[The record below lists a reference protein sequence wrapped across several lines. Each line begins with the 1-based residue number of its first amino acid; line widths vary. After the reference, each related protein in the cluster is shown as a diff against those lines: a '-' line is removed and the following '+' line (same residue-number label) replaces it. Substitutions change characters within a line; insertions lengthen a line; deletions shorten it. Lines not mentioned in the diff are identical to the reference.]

1 MWNYII
7 TKDKMKKSKIIK
19 IIKFLEKNKVQNAY
33 ILWKKFE
40 IKKSAKLPQ
49 VKAHSGI

>member
-1 MWNYII
+1 
-7 TKDKMKKSKIIK
+7 MKKNKILK
-19 IIKFLEKNKVQNAY
+19 IIKFLEKNNVQNAH
-33 ILWKKFE
+33 IIWKNFE